1 MRRVTYCWTTNSC
14 ALRPRKAKEFIPEVA
29 QQTEVSEE
37 AVSTILS
44 YYWQA
49 VRKSLSGLKHSRV
62 HLTNLGDFVIKH
74 WKVDEKIQML
84 EQFEEK
90 SRLKGLQQMTARFKT
105 AENLY
110 DLRNLK
116 QVIEE
121 EKQRAEFIKM
131 HKRAADE
138 SRREHDQD
146 LES

>member
-1 MRRVTYCWTTNSC
+1 M
-14 ALRPRKAKEFIPEVA
+14 RPRKAKEFIPEVA
-29 QQTEVSEE
+29 LQTEVSEE

-44 YYWQA
+44 YYWQG

-110 DLRNLK
+110 DLRSLK

-121 EKQRAEFIKM
+121 EKQRAEFIKL

-138 SRREHDQD
+138 SKKEHDQD